1 MSQAKNL
8 DFYFFTFLK
17 SSATSNLEYC
27 LKLYKALPDGKC
39 LQNCFAVHA
48 FQDPSQAVKVK
59 CTLNNFIA
67 DNWSFYK
74 EKFVLEFP
82 FVETIG
88 VGNLSETVIISS
100 DEQMIEFLRS
110 DKSILLYSNA
120 HDVFAMADY
129 YNININIFSHRKT
142 EEKTEEFWTKITPDP
157 TMVKS
162 QSKNFDDMYLYH
174 QMDAHYDLLVKEIQT
189 DELMI
194 EEKDIVE
201 EDKLC
206 EETVNGKEIFERTD
220 TFKCNNCNL
229 EFQTENQ
236 LKVHTPSHHEN
247 VGRLSCD
254 ICKQV
259 FSQQSDLSDH
269 IKATHNEN
277 LSDGQCNCL
286 NCPFQSGTVLELINH
301 LKITGRS
308 PSLQKVFTEDVQ
320 DVRECYTCKLRFI
333 GYINLMNHRK
343 FSHPSNKKCRTFPGT
358 CKFGERCWY
367 VHENLEEKQ
376 DVSSVKCT
384 LCVYTFADRKCLNE
398 SSAQAVK

>member
-1 MSQAKNL
+1 ML
-8 DFYFFTFLK
+8 
-17 SSATSNLEYC
+17 
-27 LKLYKALPDGKC
+27 G
-39 LQNCFAVHA
+39 
-48 FQDPSQAVKVK
+48 
-59 CTLNNFIA
+59 
-67 DNWSFYK
+67 
-74 EKFVLEFP
+74 FP

-220 TFKCNNCNL
+220 NFKCDVCNL
-229 EFQTENQ
+229 EF
-236 LKVHTPSHHEN
+236 
-247 VGRLSCD
+247 
-254 ICKQV
+254 
-259 FSQQSDLSDH
+259 
-269 IKATHNEN
+269 
-277 LSDGQCNCL
+277 
-286 NCPFQSGTVLELINH
+286 
-301 LKITGRS
+301 
-308 PSLQKVFTEDVQ
+308 
-320 DVRECYTCKLRFI
+320 
-333 GYINLMNHRK
+333 
-343 FSHPSNKKCRTFPGT
+343 
-358 CKFGERCWY
+358 
-367 VHENLEEKQ
+367 
-376 DVSSVKCT
+376 
-384 LCVYTFADRKCLNE
+384 
-398 SSAQAVK
+398 